1 MNKDTI
7 EIYTD
12 FIDNDGYVQR
22 YNYETQN
29 YYNTGICLKGAK
41 GNPGRPGKNGDSWDL
56 KEIDGVYYW
65 FKNGIN
71 TQIPA
76 QYRSEG
82 SVPTNLAKV
91 ASTGNYNDL
100 SNKPTIPTKISD
112 LTNDSGFLTEHQDI
126 SGKADKS
133 ELFSGN
139 YDDLLNKPTI
149 PVVPTNVSA
158 FNNDIG
164 YLTQHQDISGKE
176 DMMDIVSAPTA
187 AALSAEVGKYYT
199 FTNAVET
206 MNITLPSPTDV
217 TKVRTIVFYLTTGA
231 TPAITFSSAIPIY
244 CHDGFQLEAGNTY
257 EINALFNGA
266 AWIIANVKINVE

>member
-1 MNKDTI
+1 MNKDII

-12 FIDNDGYVQR
+12 FIDSDGYVQR

-41 GNPGRPGKNGDSWDL
+41 GNPGRPGKDGDSWNL

-76 QYRSEG
+76 QYKSNG

-91 ASTGNYNDL
+91 ASTGSYNDL
-100 SNKPTIPTKISD
+100 SDKPTIPI
-112 LTNDSGFLTEHQDI
+112 
-126 SGKADKS
+126 
-133 ELFSGN
+133 
-139 YDDLLNKPTI
+139 
-149 PVVPTNVSA
+149 VPTNVSA
-158 FNNDIG
+158 FNNDAG

-176 DMMDIVSAPTA
+176 DMMTIVSVPEGTTI
-187 AALSAEVGKYYT
+187 LSAEVGKYYA
-199 FTNAVET
+199 FADAVENT
-206 MNITLPSPTDV
+206 SITLPSPTNA
-217 TKVRTIVFYLTTGA
+217 TKVRTIVFYLTIGA

-244 CHDGFQLEAGNTY
+244 CHNGFQLEVGKTY
-257 EINALFNGA
+257 EVNALFNGT
-266 AWIIANVKINVE
+266 AWIIASVEIVVQTNNRE